1 MHFCIKRFL
10 PEKLAAGNG
19 FIFLH
24 DHFSLPP
31 PKYIFGRNQHLT
43 KIYIKIYT
51 IIVEVITVDTAKVF
65 ETGRSQAVRLPKK
78 FRFSVDEVAV
88 QQLGDAVLLAP
99 KESVWKIFMDG
110 LDGFTSDIF
119 DGGRDQGIQKER
131 ETL

>member
-1 MHFCIKRFL
+1 M
-10 PEKLAAGNG
+10 
-19 FIFLH
+19 
-24 DHFSLPP
+24 
-31 PKYIFGRNQHLT
+31 
-43 KIYIKIYT
+43 
-51 IIVEVITVDTAKVF
+51 DTAKVF